1 MVASTRLFTA
11 SSSVMSV
18 RTASALCPVSLISLA
33 TSSSRSRVRA
43 ASTRSAPSREHRC
56 ASVVPS
62 PGPTPL
68 ITTTFRL
75 SIPVI
80 ADPFSTQH
88 PGRNLALAQ
97 HDSIAPLF
105 IGYLVVLEIRQRCRY
120 CVEVD
125 QLDGGPVGISE
136 LTGHPLPAELQ
147 KAPPMVERLDPVGHS
162 RILLGD
168 DDAYL
173 AVRIRLSLGVVQR
186 RLVVDVVQRDVPQ
199 ATQLEAEVRG
209 IGDRDGDHQRL
220 IGL

>member
-43 ASTRSAPSREHRC
+43 ASTRSAPSREQRC

-62 PGPTPL
+62 PGQTPL

-97 HDSIAPLF
+97 RDSVTPLF
-105 IGYLVVLEIRQRCRY
+105 IGDLVVLEIRQRCRY
-120 CVEVD
+120 RVQVD
-125 QLDGGPVGISE
+125 HLEERSVGMGE
-136 LTGHPLPAELQ
+136 LTGPPFPAELQ
-147 KAPPMVERLDPVGHS
+147 KAPPMTEGFDPVGHF
-162 RILLGD
+162 R
-168 DDAYL
+168 
-173 AVRIRLSLGVVQR
+173 
-186 RLVVDVVQRDVPQ
+186 
-199 ATQLEAEVRG
+199 
-209 IGDRDGDHQRL
+209 
-220 IGL
+220 

>member
-18 RTASALCPVSLISLA
+18 RTASALCPVSVIALA

-88 PGRNLALAQ
+88 SGCNLALAQ
-97 HDSIAPLF
+97 RDSLAPLF
-105 IGYLVVLEIRQRCRY
+105 IGDLVVLEIREALPY
-120 CVEVD
+120 LLEVYT
-125 QLDGGPVGISE
+125 L
-136 LTGHPLPAELQ
+136 
-147 KAPPMVERLDPVGHS
+147 
-162 RILLGD
+162 
-168 DDAYL
+168 
-173 AVRIRLSLGVVQR
+173 
-186 RLVVDVVQRDVPQ
+186 
-199 ATQLEAEVRG
+199 
-209 IGDRDGDHQRL
+209 
-220 IGL
+220 

>member
-68 ITTTFRL
+68 MTTTFRL
-75 SIPVI
+75 SILSP
-80 ADPFSTQH
+80 QH
-88 PGRNLALAQ
+88 PGRNLPLAQ
-97 HDSIAPLF
+97 RDSVAPVF
-105 IGYLVVLEIRQRCRY
+105 IGDLVVLKIRQRGRY

-125 QLDGGPVGISE
+125 QLDGGPVGLGE

-147 KAPPMVERLDPVGHS
+147 KAPPMVERLDPVGHP
-162 RILLGD
+162 RILVGD
-168 DDAYL
+168 DDSYL

-186 RLVVDVVQRDVPQ
+186 RLVVDVIERDVPQ